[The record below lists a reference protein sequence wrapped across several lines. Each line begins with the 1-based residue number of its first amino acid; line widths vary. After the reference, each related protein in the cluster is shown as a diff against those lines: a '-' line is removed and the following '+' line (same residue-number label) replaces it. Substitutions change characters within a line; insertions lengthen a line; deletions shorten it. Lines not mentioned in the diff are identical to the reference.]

1 MRTVQF
7 ISTKA
12 AARLHSNLLEI
23 QQLGSVDKV
32 YFDPDGYGI
41 SVIPRYI
48 ERLDK
53 AIRDAQL
60 LNMTTSTQ
68 DFMVPFDYAN
78 DGYMIIK
85 VLNEFQK
92 TRRAPE
98 PVAAPVFALKAQ
110 YDVNEAK
117 ALRKDNSAAAWDI
130 AREAMYNA
138 SKNR

>member
-98 PVAAPVFALKAQ
+98 PVALKAQ

-117 ALRKDNSAAAWDI
+117 ALRTEQSCAAGWDL